1 MKKLGKI
8 LEDAEVPIIGLTA
21 VYALYVNAKEF
32 LRHYSSRDQFPRI
45 ALAVEAYIE
54 GEVRGAEI
62 GLLTFDKNSAKEF
75 PHLAIPR
82 RIYGSEH
89 IEHGASTFA
98 KIKRLKY
105 YIKGMKIA

>member
-82 RIYGSEH
+82 RIWQRAY
-89 IEHGASTFA
+89 
-98 KIKRLKY
+98 
-105 YIKGMKIA
+105 